1 MKKVMICLIGCFLI
15 ALNLRAQDTTR
26 PAPDPARPAA
36 DSAKQTS
43 DTAKMMTVLKDSGVV
58 KPATPAAGDTTAQP
72 AGSAP
77 GAGGASGTG
86 TSSGTGSSS
95 ATPGGSGDS
104 VISLVDSTYP
114 KGASDAAKTSD
125 GAKTGDAGKTNDPA
139 AKTTDAAAKTGDAAA
154 NTTAADAKTGD
165 GAAKT
170 GDAAKTDSPAKGQ
183 DTAADQPAAPTSRQL
198 DTRWFISPLLK
209 LQFQDFAM
217 LEKNRDGYLSNANT
231 LPFFSRGNGSFA
243 ASAYKNLTS
252 RLSVSADLGLS
263 FGHVTNNS
271 VEISQTPS
279 RTFNLL
285 NATVYY
291 HLLPAT
297 YRLQPYVEAGINDII
312 NSASYVTVPIGIG
325 AKFNSSKVMALAQVS
340 YGEAI
345 GKNIANTTMYSVGVY
360 IPIRDKK
367 HKQLDIDDNT
377 PRYNKNDKKD
387 KNKDTTARNG
397 TVINNIYV
405 TINMDS
411 VLRAKG
417 LLNDDGSPRSGGNDG
432 DDANGSGS
440 GHSRKRRA
448 GLKNFDVDD
457 FDENSY
463 KMDSLD
469 GQPAI
474 RFVVYF
480 EFNDFGLNSQAFESI
495 DRVIGHLKR
504 TPGEFT
510 VEIKGY
516 TDSVGDDHYNNW
528 LSRER
533 AKMVLKYMNSR
544 GIPVELMKAKA
555 YGKDNPVA
563 DNADPSKAWLN
574 RRAEIIVHAKEAV
587 ANGQ

>member
-1 MKKVMICLIGCFLI
+1 MKKVMICLIGCFLV
-15 ALNLRAQDTTR
+15 AGSLRAQDTTR
-26 PAPDPARPAA
+26 PAADSARPAV
-36 DSAKQTS
+36 DSTKQTS
-43 DTAKMMTVLKDSGVV
+43 DTAKMVSMLKDSGVV
-58 KPATPAAGDTTAQP
+58 KATTPAADTAVQP
-72 AGSAP
+72 KPAANS
-77 GAGGASGTG
+77 
-86 TSSGTGSSS
+86 
-95 ATPGGSGDS
+95 SGDS
-104 VISLVDSTYP
+104 VIQLVDSTYP
-114 KGASDAAKTSD
+114 SGKNDAKPD
-125 GAKTGDAGKTNDPA
+125 EA
-139 AKTTDAAAKTGDAAA
+139 AKTTDVPHADARAK
-154 NTTAADAKTGD
+154 AADTTSGQQ
-165 GAAKT
+165 GAPVA
-170 GDAAKTDSPAKGQ
+170 
-183 DTAADQPAAPTSRQL
+183 RQL
-198 DTRWFISPLLK
+198 DKRWFISPLLK

-217 LEKNRDGYLSNANT
+217 LEKNREGYLSNANT
-231 LPFFSRGNGSFA
+231 LPFFARGNASFA
-243 ASAYKNLTS
+243 ASAYKNITS

-263 FGHVTNNS
+263 FGHVTSNS

-279 RTFNLL
+279 KTYNLL

-291 HLLPAT
+291 HLLPAS
-297 YRLQPYVEAGINDII
+297 YRLQPFLEVGINDII
-312 NSASYVTVPIGIG
+312 NSASYVTVPMGIG
-325 AKFNSSKVMALAQVS
+325 AKFNSEKVMALAEVS

-345 GKNIANTTMYSVGVY
+345 SKNLSNTTMYSVGIY
-360 IPIRDKK
+360 IPIKDKK
-367 HKQLDIDDNT
+367 HKQLDVDDNQQQVS
-377 PRYNKNDKKD
+377 KNDKKKD
-387 KNKDTTARNG
+387 KDTTNKGNG

-417 LLNDDGSPRSGGNDG
+417 LLNNDGSPRNGGGDG
-432 DDANGSGS
+432 DDDGNSANGS

-457 FDENSY
+457 FEDNSY

-480 EFNDFGLNSQAFESI
+480 EFNDYGLNSHAFESI

-504 TPGEFT
+504 TPSDFT

-516 TDSVGDDHYNNW
+516 TDSVGNDHYNNW

-533 AKMVLKYMNSR
+533 ATMVLKYMNSR
-544 GIPVELMKAKA
+544 GVPAEAMKAKA

-574 RRAEIIVHAKEAV
+574 RRAEIVVHAKETL

>member
-1 MKKVMICLIGCFLI
+1 MKKVMICLIGFFLI

-26 PAPDPARPAA
+26 PATGPAPPAV
-36 DSAKQTS
+36 DSTKQTS
-43 DTAKMMTVLKDSGVV
+43 DTARMMTMLKDSGVV
-58 KPATPAAGDTTAQP
+58 KPATPAGDTAGQP
-72 AGSAP
+72 KNTVNP
-77 GAGGASGTG
+77 
-86 TSSGTGSSS
+86 
-95 ATPGGSGDS
+95 SGDS
-104 VISLVDSTYP
+104 VIMLVDSTYP
-114 KGASDAAKTSD
+114 SGKDAAKTSD
-125 GAKTGDAGKTNDPA
+125 APKTDNAVKTDPPVKAQDTMADQQTTPA
-139 AKTTDAAAKTGDAAA
+139 A
-154 NTTAADAKTGD
+154 
-165 GAAKT
+165 
-170 GDAAKTDSPAKGQ
+170 
-183 DTAADQPAAPTSRQL
+183 RQL

-217 LEKNRDGYLSNANT
+217 LEKNREGYLSNANT
-231 LPFFSRGNGSFA
+231 LPFFARGNASFA
-243 ASAYKNLTS
+243 ASAYKNITS

-263 FGHVTNNS
+263 FGHVTSNS

-279 RTFNLL
+279 KTYNLL
-285 NATVYY
+285 NATIYY

-297 YRLQPYVEAGINDII
+297 YRLQPFVEVGINDVI
-312 NSASYVTVPIGIG
+312 NAASYVTVPMGIG
-325 AKFNSSKVMALAQVS
+325 AKFNSEKVMALAEVS

-345 GKNIANTTMYSVGVY
+345 GKNVANTTMYSVGIY
-360 IPIRDKK
+360 IPIKDKK
-367 HKQLDIDDNT
+367 HKSLDNEDNQRQVSKDD
-377 PRYNKNDKKD
+377 KKKD
-387 KNKDTTARNG
+387 KDKDTTSKGNG

-417 LLNDDGSPRSGGNDG
+417 LLNNDGSPRNSGGGDG
-432 DDANGSGS
+432 DDDSNGSGS

-457 FDENSY
+457 FEDNSY

-480 EFNDFGLNSQAFESI
+480 EFNDFGLNSHAFESI

-504 TPGEFT
+504 TPSEFT

-533 AKMVLKYMNSR
+533 ATMVLKYMNSR
-544 GIPVELMKAKA
+544 GIPVDVIKAKA

-563 DNADPSKAWLN
+563 DNSDPSKAWLN
-574 RRAEIIVHAKEAV
+574 RRAEIVVHAKETL

>member
-26 PAPDPARPAA
+26 PAA
-36 DSAKQTS
+36 DSARLAADTTKQTS
-43 DTAKMMTVLKDSGVV
+43 DTAKMMTMLKDSGVV
-58 KPATPAAGDTTAQP
+58 KPATAPAGDTAGQP
-72 AGSAP
+72 KDAGH
-77 GAGGASGTG
+77 ASSDTI
-86 TSSGTGSSS
+86 TVKDT
-95 ATPGGSGDS
+95 
-104 VISLVDSTYP
+104 VISLVDTPDPNAKMGDAS
-114 KGASDAAKTSD
+114 KGSDAANAD
-125 GAKTGDAGKTNDPA
+125 GAG
-139 AKTTDAAAKTGDAAA
+139 
-154 NTTAADAKTGD
+154 
-165 GAAKT
+165 
-170 GDAAKTDSPAKGQ
+170 KGQ
-183 DTAADQPAAPTSRQL
+183 DSTSDQHTSTTRQV

-217 LEKNRDGYLSNANT
+217 LEKNREGYLSNANT
-231 LPFFSRGNGSFA
+231 LPFFARGNASFA
-243 ASAYKNLTS
+243 ASAYKNITS

-271 VEISQTPS
+271 VQISQTPS
-279 RTFNLL
+279 KTFNLL

-291 HLLPAT
+291 HLLPAS
-297 YRLQPYVEAGINDII
+297 YRLQPFVEVGINDII
-312 NSASYVTVPIGIG
+312 NDASYLTVPMGIG
-325 AKFNSSKVMALAQVS
+325 AKFNSEKVMALAEVS

-360 IPIRDKK
+360 IPIKDKK

-377 PRYNKNDKKD
+377 PRTSKKNDRKD
-387 KNKDTTARNG
+387 KDTTRGGNG

-411 VLRAKG
+411 ILRAKG
-417 LLNDDGSPRSGGNDG
+417 LLNDDGSPRNGGSGGDG
-432 DDANGSGS
+432 DDDQNGGS
-440 GHSRKRRA
+440 GHRRRRA

-457 FDENSY
+457 FDDNSY

-469 GQPAI
+469 GQPII

-480 EFNDFGLNSQAFESI
+480 EFNDFGLTSRAFESI
-495 DRVIGHLKR
+495 DRVIGHLKK
-504 TPGEFT
+504 TPSEFS

-516 TDSVGDDHYNNW
+516 TDSVGNDHYNNW

-544 GIPVELMKAKA
+544 GVPVELMKAKA

-563 DNADPSKAWLN
+563 DNGDPSKAWLN
-574 RRAEIIVHAKEAV
+574 RRAEIVVHAKEAV

>member
-1 MKKVMICLIGCFLI
+1 MVTM
-15 ALNLRAQDTTR
+15 
-26 PAPDPARPAA
+26 
-36 DSAKQTS
+36 
-43 DTAKMMTVLKDSGVV
+43 LKDSGVV
-58 KPATPAAGDTTAQP
+58 KPATSPASDTVGQP

-77 GAGGASGTG
+77 K
-86 TSSGTGSSS
+86 
-95 ATPGGSGDS
+95 DS

-114 KGASDAAKTSD
+114 SGKDAGKTD
-125 GAKTGDAGKTNDPA
+125 DAVKTGDTPKTGDAP
-139 AKTTDAAAKTGDAAA
+139 
-154 NTTAADAKTGD
+154 
-165 GAAKT
+165 
-170 GDAAKTDSPAKGQ
+170 KTDSPVKVQ
-183 DTAADQPAAPTSRQL
+183 DTTAGQQSAPSPRQL

-217 LEKNRDGYLSNANT
+217 LEKNREGYLSNANT
-231 LPFFSRGNGSFA
+231 LPFFARGNASFA
-243 ASAYKNLTS
+243 ASAYKNLTG

-263 FGHVTNNS
+263 FGHVTSNS

-279 RTFNLL
+279 KTFNLL

-291 HLLPAT
+291 HLLPAS
-297 YRLQPYVEAGINDII
+297 YRLQPYVEVGINDII
-312 NSASYVTVPIGIG
+312 NAASYVTVPIGIG
-325 AKFNSSKVMALAQVS
+325 AKFNSEKVMALAEVS

-345 GKNIANTTMYSVGVY
+345 GKNIANTTMYSVGIY
-360 IPIRDKK
+360 IPIKDKK
-367 HKQLDIDDNT
+367 HKQLDTQDNT
-377 PRYNKNDKKD
+377 PYNRSAKDDKK
-387 KNKDTTARNG
+387 KNTDTTSKNG

-417 LLNDDGSPRSGGNDG
+417 LLNDDGTARSGGNGGDG
-432 DDANGSGS
+432 DDESNGS
-440 GHSRKRRA
+440 GHSRRRRA
-448 GLKNFDVDD
+448 GLRNFDVDD
-457 FDENSY
+457 FTENSY

-480 EFNDFGLNSQAFESI
+480 EFNDFGLNSGAFESI
-495 DRVIGHLKR
+495 DRVVGHLKK
-504 TPGEFT
+504 TPSEFS

-516 TDSVGDDHYNNW
+516 TDSVGNDRYNNW

-533 AKMVLKYMNSR
+533 AKMVLQYMNSR

-574 RRAEIIVHAKEAV
+574 RRAEIVVHAKETL